1 MLSHFLQRHGIAT
14 TSISLI
20 REQTEAARPPRA
32 LWVPFPLGRPLGV
45 ADNRDFQLDVLRSAL
60 GLLETATEPTIADYP
75 HDAPDGGGDGVWACA
90 IELPAPEVSELEASL
105 RREIDLLMPRYVEVR
120 ERRGRSTFGMSG
132 ASVDEM
138 DRLVSFAVAVA
149 DGSGFNEVPA
159 AALGPKWIH
168 PMPMLV
174 RFVVEDLR
182 AFYQEAVTS
191 DNGSGPP
198 SQHDMH
204 SWIFEETALGRLV
217 KQIAQ
222 LITDDDDPRLLFI
235 RGLLIPEGFWE
246 GGPTFGGPPAGEDPR
261 EFLVRSRRYLQGI
274 EA

>member
-20 REQTEAARPPRA
+20 REQSEAVRPPRA

-45 ADNRDFQLDVLRSAL
+45 ANNPEFQHDVLRSAL
-60 GLLETATEPTIADYP
+60 GLLETATEPTIVDYQ
-75 HDAPDGGGDGVWACA
+75 HEALDQSGEGVWACA
-90 IELPAPEVSELEASL
+90 IELPTPDVSELESSL
-105 RREIDLLMPRYVEVR
+105 RSEIDLLMPRYLEAR
-120 ERRGRSTFGMSG
+120 RQRGRSTFGMSG
-132 ASVDEM
+132 ARIEDI
-138 DRLVSFAVAVA
+138 DKLVSFVVSVAQ
-149 DGSGFNEVPA
+149 GSGFKAIPSA
-159 AALGPKWIH
+159 ASGPEWIH

-182 AFYQEAVTS
+182 AFYQESVTS
-191 DNGSGPP
+191 EAGLSAP

-204 SWIFEETALGRLV
+204 SWIFRETALGRVL

-222 LITDDDDPRLLFI
+222 MITDGDDPRLLFV
-235 RGLLIPEGFWE
+235 RGLIIPEGFWE
-246 GGPTFGGPPAGEDPR
+246 GGPTFGGPPPGEDPR
-261 EFLVRSRRYLQGI
+261 EFLVRSRRYLQGQ

>member
-20 REQTEAARPPRA
+20 REQSEAVQPPRA

-45 ADNRDFQLDVLRSAL
+45 ADNPEFQTDVLRSAL

-75 HDAPDGGGDGVWACA
+75 HDAPDGSAEGVWACA
-90 IELPAPEVSELEASL
+90 IELPTPEVSELEASL
-105 RREIDLLMPRYVEVR
+105 RAEIDLLMPRYLEAR
-120 ERRGRSTFGMSG
+120 DQRGRSTFGMSG
-132 ASVDEM
+132 AKLEEIEQ
-138 DRLVSFAVAVA
+138 LVSFAVSVA
-149 DGSGFNEVPA
+149 EGHGFNEIPA
-159 AALGPKWIH
+159 SALGPDWIH

-182 AFYQEAVTS
+182 AFYQEAVAS
-191 DNGSGPP
+191 DNGSGLP

-204 SWIFEETALGRLV
+204 SWIFNETALGRLV
-217 KQIAQ
+217 KQLAQ
-222 LITDDDDPRLLFI
+222 LITDDEDPRLLFV

-246 GGPTFGGPPAGEDPR
+246 GGPTFGGPPPGEDPR
-261 EFLVRSRRYLQGI
+261 QFLIRSRRYLQGQ

>member
-20 REQTEAARPPRA
+20 REQSEAVRPPRA

-45 ADNRDFQLDVLRSAL
+45 ADDPDFQHDVLRSAL

-75 HDAPDGGGDGVWACA
+75 HDAPDCDDGIWACA

-105 RREIDLLMPRYVEVR
+105 RREVDLLMPRYLEAK
-120 ERRGRSTFGMSG
+120 RRHGRSTFGMSG
-132 ASVDEM
+132 AKLDQI
-138 DRLVSFAVAVA
+138 DQLVSFAVAVA
-149 DGSGFNEVPA
+149 EGCGFNQIPA
-159 AALGPKWIH
+159 AAQGPDWIH

-182 AFYQEAVTS
+182 AFYQEAVAS

-204 SWIFEETALGRLV
+204 SWIFETTALGRLV

-246 GGPTFGGPPAGEDPR
+246 GGPTFGGPPPGEDPR
-261 EFLVRSRRYLQGI
+261 EFLIRSRRYLQGQ

>member
-20 REQTEAARPPRA
+20 REQTEAVQPPRA

-45 ADNRDFQLDVLRSAL
+45 ADDPEFQTDVLRSAL
-60 GLLETATEPTIADYP
+60 GLLESATEPTIVDYP
-75 HDAPDGGGDGVWACA
+75 HEAPDGGGDGVWACA

-105 RREIDLLMPRYVEVR
+105 RREVDLLMPRYVEAQR
-120 ERRGRSTFGMSG
+120 RRGRSTFGMSG
-132 ASVDEM
+132 ATLEQLDQ
-138 DRLVSFAVAVA
+138 LVSFAVAVA
-149 DGSGFNEVPA
+149 EGSGFNEIPSSA
-159 AALGPKWIH
+159 EGPDWIH

-191 DNGSGPP
+191 DHGSGPP

-204 SWIFEETALGRLV
+204 SWIFEETALGRLIR
-217 KQIAQ
+217 QIAQ
-222 LITDDDDPRLLFI
+222 LITEDDDPRLLFV
-235 RGLLIPEGFWE
+235 RGLLIPEGFWD

-261 EFLVRSRRYLQGI
+261 QFLIRSRRYLQGQ

>member
-20 REQTEAARPPRA
+20 REQSEAVQPPRA

-45 ADNRDFQLDVLRSAL
+45 ANDPEFQTDVLRSAL
-60 GLLETATEPTIADYP
+60 GLLETATAPGIVDYP

-90 IELPAPEVSELEASL
+90 IELPTPEVGELEASL
-105 RREIDLLMPRYVEVR
+105 RAEIDLLMPRYLEAR
-120 ERRGRSTFGMSG
+120 RRRGRSTFGMSG
-132 ASVDEM
+132 ATLEQVDQ
-138 DRLVSFAVAVA
+138 LVSFAVAVA
-149 DGSGFNEVPA
+149 EGYGFNEIPA
-159 AALGPKWIH
+159 AALGPDWIH

-191 DNGSGPP
+191 DHGAAPP

-204 SWIFEETALGRLV
+204 TWIFAETTLGRLI
-217 KQIAQ
+217 KQIAL
-222 LITDDDDPRLLFI
+222 LITDDDDPRLLFV

-246 GGPTFGGPPAGEDPR
+246 GGPTFGRPPPGEDPR
-261 EFLVRSRRYLQGI
+261 EFLVRSRRYLQGQ

>member
-20 REQTEAARPPRA
+20 REQSEAVSPPRA

-45 ADNRDFQLDVLRSAL
+45 ADDPEFQHDVLRGAL

-75 HDAPDGGGDGVWACA
+75 HDAPDCEDGVWACA
-90 IELPAPEVSELEASL
+90 IELPTPEVSELESSL
-105 RREIDLLMPRYVEVR
+105 RAEIDLLMPRYLEAR
-120 ERRGRSTFGMSG
+120 RRRGRSTFGMSG
-132 ASVDEM
+132 ARLEEM
-138 DRLVSFAVAVA
+138 DQLVSFAVSVA
-149 DGSGFNEVPA
+149 EGCGFNRIPDSA
-159 AALGPKWIH
+159 AGPDWIH
-168 PMPMLV
+168 PMPMLI

-191 DNGSGPP
+191 DNGPGPP
-198 SQHDMH
+198 SQYDMH
-204 SWIFEETALGRLV
+204 SWIFEETALGRLI

-222 LITDDDDPRLLFI
+222 LITDDDDPRLLFV
-235 RGLLIPEGFWE
+235 RGLLIPEGFWA
-246 GGPTFGGPPAGEDPR
+246 GGPTFGGPPPGEDPR
-261 EFLVRSRRYLQGI
+261 AFLIRSRAYLQGV

>member
-20 REQTEAARPPRA
+20 REQSEAVQPPRA

-45 ADNRDFQLDVLRSAL
+45 ADNPEFQTHVLRSAL
-60 GLLETATEPTIADYP
+60 GLLETAIEPAIVDYP
-75 HDAPDGGGDGVWACA
+75 HEAPDGGSDGVWACA
-90 IELPAPEVSELEASL
+90 VELPAPQVSQLEASL
-105 RREIDLLMPRYVEVR
+105 RAEIDLLMPRYLEAR
-120 ERRGRSTFGMSG
+120 RSRGRSTFGMSG
-132 ASVDEM
+132 ATLEQM
-138 DRLVSFAVAVA
+138 DQLVSFAVAIA
-149 DGSGFNEVPA
+149 EGSGFSQVPA
-159 AALGPKWIH
+159 AAQGPDWIH

-191 DNGSGPP
+191 NANSGPP

-204 SWIFEETALGRLV
+204 TWIFNETALGALI

-222 LITDDDDPRLLFI
+222 LISDDDDPRLLFI
-235 RGLLIPEGFWE
+235 RGLLIPEGFWTA
-246 GGPTFGGPPAGEDPR
+246 GPTFGGPPPGEDPR
-261 EFLVRSRRYLQGI
+261 QFLIRSRRYLQGI

>member
-20 REQTEAARPPRA
+20 REQSEAVHPPRA

-45 ADNRDFQLDVLRSAL
+45 ADDREFQTDVLRSAL
-60 GLLETATEPTIADYP
+60 GLLETATEPTIVDYP
-75 HDAPDGGGDGVWACA
+75 HEAPDGGGDGVWACA

-105 RREIDLLMPRYVEVR
+105 RAEIDLLMPRYLEAR
-120 ERRGRSTFGMSG
+120 RRRGRTTFGMSG
-132 ASVDEM
+132 ATLEQM
-138 DRLVSFAVAVA
+138 DQLVSYAVAVA
-149 DGSGFNEVPA
+149 EGSGFVEIPPSA
-159 AALGPKWIH
+159 TGPDWIH
-168 PMPMLV
+168 PTPMLV

-182 AFYQEAVTS
+182 AFYQESVTS
-191 DNGSGPP
+191 DEQSGPP

-204 SWIFEETALGRLV
+204 TWIFEATALGRLI

-246 GGPTFGGPPAGEDPR
+246 GGPTFGGPPPGEDPR
-261 EFLVRSRRYLQGI
+261 EFLIRSRRYLRGA

>member
-20 REQTEAARPPRA
+20 REQSEAVHPPRA

-45 ADNRDFQLDVLRSAL
+45 ADNPDFQTDVLRCAL
-60 GLLETATEPTIADYP
+60 GLLDTATEPTIVDYG
-75 HDAPDGGGDGVWACA
+75 HEAPDSDDGVWACA
-90 IELPAPEVSELEASL
+90 IELPAPEVSELESSL
-105 RREIDLLMPRYVEVR
+105 RAEIDLLMPRYLEAR
-120 ERRGRSTFGMSG
+120 RKRGRSTFGMSG
-132 ASVDEM
+132 ATLEQM
-138 DRLVSFAVAVA
+138 DQLVSYAVAVA
-149 DGSGFNEVPA
+149 EGSGFNGIPTSA
-159 AALGPKWIH
+159 TGPDWIH
-168 PMPMLV
+168 PTPMLV

-182 AFYQEAVTS
+182 AFYQESVTS
-191 DNGSGPP
+191 DADARPP

-204 SWIFEETALGRLV
+204 SWIFEATALGRV
-217 KQIAQ
+217 IKQIAQ

-246 GGPTFGGPPAGEDPR
+246 GGPTFGGPPPGEDPR
-261 EFLVRSRRYLQGI
+261 EFLIRSRRYLQGA

>member
-20 REQTEAARPPRA
+20 REQSEAAQPPRA

-45 ADNRDFQLDVLRSAL
+45 ADDPEFQTDVLRSAL
-60 GLLETATEPTIADYP
+60 GLLETATEPGIVDYP
-75 HDAPDGGGDGVWACA
+75 YEAPDGGGDGVWACA
-90 IELPAPEVSELEASL
+90 IELPTPEVSELEASL
-105 RREIDLLMPRYVEVR
+105 RAEIDLLMPRYVEAR
-120 ERRGRSTFGMSG
+120 RRRGRSTFGMSG
-132 ASVDEM
+132 AKLEQM
-138 DRLVSFAVAVA
+138 DQLVSFAVAVA
-149 DGSGFNEVPA
+149 EGSGFNEIPA
-159 AALGPKWIH
+159 SAFGPEWIH

-191 DNGSGPP
+191 DSDSGPP

-204 SWIFEETALGRLV
+204 SWIFSETALGRLV
-217 KQIAQ
+217 MQLAQ
-222 LITDDDDPRLLFI
+222 LISDDDDPRLLFV
-235 RGLLIPEGFWE
+235 RGLLIPEGFWK
-246 GGPTFGGPPAGEDPR
+246 GGPTFGGPPPGEDPR
-261 EFLVRSRRYLQGI
+261 AFLVRSRAYLQGI